1 MVVPNFAGPS
11 RAPVRARPGRRLNP
25 VPQDRAAARA
35 AWEPALALGLVM
47 TMAAGFVDALG
58 YARLGQLYVSFMSG
72 NSTRLGVALA
82 GDDFDV
88 VRWAA
93 AAIAVFVAGAFCGTL
108 LVELFARTKL
118 PVVLGC
124 EVAALLAALALAR
137 AGVGRAAV
145 LPVAFAMGL
154 QNAIYQVAIGTDT
167 GKSFITGTLFG
178 VGGSLAKFVLGKGHG
193 VQAGIHALSWRA
205 FTGGVVRGACSL
217 AWLGFD
223 AALVL
228 VAGVLAMVAVV
239 VSVGV
244 GPA

>member
-1 MVVPNFAGPS
+1 MNS
-11 RAPVRARPGRRLNP
+11 ARP
-25 VPQDRAAARA
+25 DAAAVA
-35 AWEPALALGLVM
+35 GVAWRPALALGLVM

-88 VRWAA
+88 ARWAA
-93 AAIAVFVAGAFCGTL
+93 AVIAVFVTGAFCGTL
-108 LVELFARTKL
+108 LVEVFARTKL

-124 EVAALLAALALAR
+124 EVAALLAALALSR

-154 QNAIYQVAIGTDT
+154 QNAIYQVAIGADT

-193 VQAGIHALSWRA
+193 VQAGIHALSWSSFA
-205 FTGGVVRGACSL
+205 GGVVLGAFGL
-217 AWLGFD
+217 GWVGFD
-223 AALVL
+223 AALGIVTL
-228 VAGVLAMVAVV
+228 VVAMVALMVA
-239 VSVGV
+239 VGG
-244 GPA
+244 GPG